1 MLKEWKIQE
10 ESQKTEVEANTC
22 GVGSFFGLRVGT
34 FFSKP
39 LISETM
45 YIPSS
50 WSFLTLLQTPA
61 FISRSSS
68 NSELSRFYCVYTGTQ
83 RYPRG
88 PPPPHRQYHNYS
100 YNVLVSCQRKKR
112 KVHLHSL
119 DTTYFW

>member
-88 PPPPHRQYHNYS
+88 PPPLTGS
-100 YNVLVSCQRKKR
+100 I
-112 KVHLHSL
+112 
-119 DTTYFW
+119 TTTLIMC